1 MNKGMIRKLTAL
13 LALALPLTLAAQGE
27 IYRVV
32 DKDGNVTFT
41 DQRPSDTAQPMDL
54 PPLSVIES
62 DIQVPEPT
70 TVEAA
75 TAGEPQAPTPRDLR
89 RQYSD
94 FRITQPEQEETFW
107 GTANSVV
114 VGWGASEPT
123 LPDMSARL
131 YVDETPR
138 DVPAA
143 GNVSLTLER
152 GEHSVYAELLD
163 ARNRVIVTTQPVTF
177 FVHQNSVNFN
187 QRAVSPPNHS
197 GP

>member
-1 MNKGMIRKLTAL
+1 MNNGMIRKLPAL
-13 LALALPLTLAAQGE
+13 LAFWLPLTLAAQGE
-27 IYRVV
+27 IYKVV

-41 DQRPSDTAQPMDL
+41 DQRPSDSAQPMDL

-62 DIQVPEPT
+62 DIEVPEPT
-70 TVEAA
+70 VEAA
-75 TAGEPQAPTPRDLR
+75 ASSEPQAPTPRDLR

-114 VGWGASEPT
+114 VGWGASEPP

-131 YVDETPR
+131 YLDGTPQ

-143 GNVSLTLER
+143 GNVSLTLDR
-152 GEHSVYAELLD
+152 GEHNVYAELLD
-163 ARNRVIVTTQPVTF
+163 ARKRVIVTTQPVTF

-187 QRAVSPPNHS
+187 QRAVSPPNQS

>member
-1 MNKGMIRKLTAL
+1 MNKGMIRKLPPL
-13 LALALPLTLAAQGE
+13 LALWLPLTLAAQGE

-41 DQRPSDTAQPMDL
+41 DQRPSATAQPMDL

-62 DIQVPEPT
+62 DIQVQEP

-75 TAGEPQAPTPRDLR
+75 TSSEPQAPTPRDLR

-114 VGWGASEPT
+114 VGWGTSEPP

-131 YVDETPR
+131 YVDETPQ
-138 DVPAA
+138 DVPAI
-143 GNVSLTLER
+143 GNVSLTLDR
-152 GEHSVYAELLD
+152 GEHNVYAELLD
-163 ARNRVIVTTQPVTF
+163 ARKRVIVTTQPVTF
-177 FVHQNSVNFN
+177 FIHQNSVNFN
-187 QRAVSPPNHS
+187 QRAVSPPNQS

>member
-1 MNKGMIRKLTAL
+1 MNNGMIRKLPAL
-13 LALALPLTLAAQGE
+13 LALWLPLTLAAQGE
-27 IYRVV
+27 IYKVV

-41 DQRPSDTAQPMDL
+41 DQRPSDSAQPMDL

-62 DIQVPEPT
+62 DIEVPEP

-75 TAGEPQAPTPRDLR
+75 TSSEPQAPTPRDLR

-114 VGWGASEPT
+114 VGWGASEPP

-131 YVDETPR
+131 YLDGTPQ

-143 GNVSLTLER
+143 GNVSLTLDR
-152 GEHSVYAELLD
+152 GEHNVYAELLD
-163 ARNRVIVTTQPVTF
+163 ARKRVIVTTQPVTF

-187 QRAVSPPNHS
+187 QRVVSPPNQS

>member
-1 MNKGMIRKLTAL
+1 MNKGMIRKLPPL
-13 LALALPLTLAAQGE
+13 LALWLPLTLAAQGE

-41 DQRPSDTAQPMDL
+41 DQRPSATAQPMDL

-62 DIQVPEPT
+62 DIQVQEP

-75 TAGEPQAPTPRDLR
+75 TSSEPQAPTPRDLR

-114 VGWGASEPT
+114 VGGGTSEPP

-131 YVDETPR
+131 YVDETPQ
-138 DVPAA
+138 DVPAI
-143 GNVSLTLER
+143 GNVSLTLDR
-152 GEHSVYAELLD
+152 GEHNVYAELLD
-163 ARNRVIVTTQPVTF
+163 ARKRVIVTTQPVTF
-177 FVHQNSVNFN
+177 FIHQNSVNFN
-187 QRAVSPPNHS
+187 QRAVSPPNQS